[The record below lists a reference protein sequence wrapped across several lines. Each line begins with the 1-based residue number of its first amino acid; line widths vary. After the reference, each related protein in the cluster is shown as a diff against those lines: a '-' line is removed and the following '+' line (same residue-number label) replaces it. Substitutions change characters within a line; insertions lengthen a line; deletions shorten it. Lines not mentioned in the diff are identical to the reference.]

1 MTAQPSPANPHGTN
15 QTGGCDTTS
24 SEVKDAGYVVSRLKS
39 LPPANPHGRPIKG
52 CVTTFTKEQ
61 TDAGYVVSRPPAN
74 PNGTNRFSLGDTKA
88 TSDENNAGYVV
99 SRLKSLPPANP
110 NGTNRF
116 SDTKA
121 TNAQPDA
128 GYVVSRLKHSSLTGG
143 SLIPIAQASIPQFL
157 LVKKSPRNLEGTTH
171 VVTVCPVSIGDCFRR
186 RLVMSACLGVTCDC

>member
-1 MTAQPSPANPHGTN
+1 MNTPIQKVPAPGPFNLARNPHGTN
-15 QTGGCDTTS
+15 QVGLSVTNSS
-24 SEVKDAGYVVSRLKS
+24 SEQ
-39 LPPANPHGRPIKG
+39 P
-52 CVTTFTKEQ
+52 
-61 TDAGYVVSRPPAN
+61 DAGYVVSRPPAN
-74 PNGTNRFSLGDTKA
+74 PHGGDRKSDQVCVTNLISEQTD
-88 TSDENNAGYVV
+88 AGYVV
-99 SRLKSLPPANP
+99 SRPPANP

-157 LVKKSPRNLEGTTH
+157 LVKKSPRNLEGSTH